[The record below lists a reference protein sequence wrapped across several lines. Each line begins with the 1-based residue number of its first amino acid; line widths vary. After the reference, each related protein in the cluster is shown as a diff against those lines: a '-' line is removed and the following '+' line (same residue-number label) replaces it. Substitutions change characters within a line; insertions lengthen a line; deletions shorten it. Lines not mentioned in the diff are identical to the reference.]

1 MDVTLQDITEENFE
15 DFMDMELPEHQR
27 ELLASNA
34 YSIAQSRFYPDYIP
48 RGVCCD
54 GVPAGFLLYDR
65 RADDVEGDYAIYR
78 FMVDH
83 ARQGRGIGRRAME
96 LLLAELRAR
105 PDMRRI
111 TICYHERNA
120 RAKAFYAS
128 FGFVETGVDERGEM
142 VAELRA

>member
-48 RGVCCD
+48 RGVYCD
-54 GVPAGFLLYDR
+54 GEPAGFLLYDR
-65 RADDVEGDYAIYR
+65 RAGDVEGDYAIYR